1 MQTYNCIIVED
12 EPLAAEVLQDYIR
25 QVPFLKLVCCCSDA
39 FFAMESLQQFDV
51 DLLFLDIHLPKMKGL
66 DLITVLKK
74 PPKVIITSAYQEYA
88 LQGYEFNVIDY
99 LLKPIEFSRFLK
111 AVNKLEQT
119 RELALPSRPVVYPS
133 RTAAL
138 SAALPASPPAERV
151 YLFFTVGKKRV
162 KVFLDEILYIESMK
176 EYIRVNTKSKSVLTK
191 FTLSQLDDLLCENN
205 FLRIHRSFIV
215 AKDKIEAFSAT
226 EVELCGKR
234 LPIGRSYKELVMNV
248 LEG

>member
-1 MQTYNCIIVED
+1 MQIYNCMIIED
-12 EPLAAEVLQDYIR
+12 EPLATEVLQDHIR
-25 QVPFLKLVCCCSDA
+25 QVPFLRLVCSCTDA
-39 FFAMESLQQFDV
+39 FFAMESLRQYDI
-51 DLLFLDIHLPKMKGL
+51 DLIFLDIHLPKMKGL
-66 DLITVLKK
+66 DLIKVLTK
-74 PPKVIITSAYQEYA
+74 PPKIIITTAYQEYA

-111 AVNKLEQT
+111 AVNKIEQH
-119 RELALPSRPVVYPS
+119 RETVLPVKP
-133 RTAAL
+133 AA
-138 SAALPASPPAERV
+138 AVAERV
-151 YLFFTVGKKRV
+151 YLLFIVGKKKV

-191 FTLSQLDDLLCENN
+191 FKLSQVDGLLRENN

-226 EVELCGKR
+226 EVEVGGKR
-234 LPIGRSYKELVMNV
+234 LPIGRSYKELVLSV

>member
-1 MQTYNCIIVED
+1 MQTYKCIIIED

-25 QVPFLKLVCCCSDA
+25 QVPFLKLECCCSDA
-39 FFAMESLQQFDV
+39 FYAMESLQKFDV
-51 DLLFLDIHLPKMKGL
+51 DLMFLDIHLPKMKGL
-66 DLITVLKK
+66 DLIKVLKK
-74 PPKVIITSAYQEYA
+74 PPKIIITTAYQEYA

-111 AVNKLEQT
+111 AVNKIEQT
-119 RELALPSRPVVYPS
+119 KEIVLPARPVV
-133 RTAAL
+133 
-138 SAALPASPPAERV
+138 PATERAF
-151 YLFFTVGKKRV
+151 LFFNVGKKKV

-191 FTLSQLDDLLCENN
+191 FKLSQVDGLLNENN

-226 EVELCGKR
+226 EVELGGKR
-234 LPIGRSYKELVMNV
+234 LPIGRSYKELVLSV
-248 LEG
+248 LEV

>member
-1 MQTYNCIIVED
+1 MQIYNCIIVED

-25 QVPFLKLVCCCSDA
+25 QVPFLKLACCCSDA
-39 FFAMESLQQFDV
+39 FYAMESLQNFDI
-51 DLLFLDIHLPKMKGL
+51 DLMFLDIHLPKMKGL
-66 DLITVLKK
+66 DLIKVLKK
-74 PPKVIITSAYQEYA
+74 PPKIIITSAYQEYA

-111 AVNKLEQT
+111 AVNKIEQT
-119 RELALPSRPVVYPS
+119 KEIVLPARPV
-133 RTAAL
+133 A
-138 SAALPASPPAERV
+138 PPTERA
-151 YLFFTVGKKRV
+151 YLFFNVGKKKV

-191 FTLSQLDDLLCENN
+191 FKLSQVDGLLSENN

-226 EVELCGKR
+226 EVELGGKR
-234 LPIGRSYKELVMNV
+234 LPIGRSYKELVLSV
-248 LEG
+248 LEV

>member
-1 MQTYNCIIVED
+1 MQIYNCMIVED
-12 EPLAAEVLQDYIR
+12 EPLAAEVLQDHIR
-25 QVPFLKLVCCCSDA
+25 QVPFLKLVCSCSDA
-39 FFAMESLQQFDV
+39 FFAMEKLQEFEI

-66 DLITVLKK
+66 DLIKVLKK
-74 PPKVIITSAYQEYA
+74 PPKIIITSAYQEYA
-88 LQGYEFNVIDY
+88 LQGYEFNVVDY

-111 AVNKLEQT
+111 AVNKIEQT
-119 RELALPSRPVVYPS
+119 RQTVALARPATS
-133 RTAAL
+133 
-138 SAALPASPPAERV
+138 PAERV
-151 YLFFTVGKKRV
+151 YLLFTVGKKKV

-191 FTLSQLDDLLCENN
+191 FKLSQVDGLLRENN

-226 EVELCGKR
+226 EVELGGKQ
-234 LPIGRSYKELVMNV
+234 LPIGRSYKELVLAA

>member
-1 MQTYNCIIVED
+1 MQIYKCAIIED
-12 EPLAAEVLQDYIR
+12 EPLAAEVLQDYIK
-25 QVPFLKLVCCCSDA
+25 QVPFLKLECCCSDA
-39 FFAMESLQQFDV
+39 FYAMESLQKFDI
-51 DLLFLDIHLPKMKGL
+51 DLMFLDIHLPKMKGL
-66 DLITVLKK
+66 DLIKVLKN

-99 LLKPIEFSRFLK
+99 LLKPIDFSRFLK
-111 AVNKLEQT
+111 AVNKIGQSKET
-119 RELALPSRPVVYPS
+119 VLAARPAV
-133 RTAAL
+133 
-138 SAALPASPPAERV
+138 LPADRV
-151 YLFFTVGKKRV
+151 HLFFTVGKKKV

-191 FTLSQLDDLLCENN
+191 FKLSQVDELLSENN

-226 EVELCGKR
+226 EVELGGKR
-234 LPIGRSYKELVMNV
+234 LPIGRSYKELVLSV